1 MNLLR
6 RLVCT
11 LGITVL
17 TATATCAMSPAA
29 DRDKPTEQ
37 KASPAEIQQLI
48 EQLGDRKQTVRDNAT
63 KRLIEI
69 GRPALA
75 AVREAAK
82 SDDLEVRTRAQ
93 RVADEIV
100 SGQDRKARA
109 AVDRYLA
116 GVPGAQAAQVKAL
129 RDEHLTECFPDRSFF
144 AVTFRQFP
152 VARIVPAPLKAS
164 NVFVVPRGGKLKV
177 ITEFKELKGLFRS
190 GAKPVKSEKAAKHAV
205 MAWLTLATQL
215 ANDGFYQFAIPG
227 QDVKAGAGKAGIE
240 ASGRATLLRG
250 GNGQIT
256 VAMTFT
262 EEGKLDA
269 VDQESKLRPGPRPI
283 CQATKL
289 LDADPVV
296 RRMAEQD
303 LLFMGSAAADYLA
316 EQRARARPEL
326 QRAIDR
332 LWRRILADEP

>member
-1 MNLLR
+1 MDRLR
-6 RLVCT
+6 RLVCV
-11 LGITVL
+11 LGMALGTTVL
-17 TATATCAMSPAA
+17 ACAVGRAA
-29 DRDKPTEQ
+29 DPDKPAEQ
-37 KASPAEIQQLI
+37 KAFPAEIRQLI
-48 EQLGDRKQTVRDNAT
+48 EQLGDRKQTVRDSAT
-63 KRLIEI
+63 KRLVEI
-69 GRPALA
+69 GRPALD

-82 SDDLEVRTRAQ
+82 SEDLEVRTRAG
-93 RVADEIV
+93 RIADEIV

-116 GVPGAQAAQVKAL
+116 GVPGAQAAQVTAL
-129 RDEHLTECFPDRSFF
+129 RDEHLGECFPDRSFF

-152 VARIVPAPLKAS
+152 VARVVPPPLKAS
-164 NVFVVPRGGKLKV
+164 NIFVVSRGGRAKP
-177 ITEFKELKGLFRS
+177 ITEFKELKGWFRKEL
-190 GAKPVKSEKAAKHAV
+190 KPVKTEKAAKHAV
-205 MAWLTLATQL
+205 TAWLTLATQL

-227 QDVKAGAGKAGIE
+227 QDVKAAAGKGGIE
-240 ASGRATLLRG
+240 ASGKATLQRG

-256 VAMTFT
+256 VALTFADD
-262 EEGKLDA
+262 GKLDG

-289 LDADPVV
+289 LDADPIV

-303 LLFMGSAAADYLA
+303 LLIMGTAAADYLA

-332 LWRRILADEP
+332 LWRRILEDER